1 MNRIGLL
8 PLTLAAA
15 GKEDNM
21 SRKVVTFGEIMLRL
35 TPPDC
40 KRIVQAESFEAIYG
54 GGEANVAVTLANFGL
69 DSYYVTKLPGNPVGQ
84 AALNALRRY
93 GVRTDYIARGGD
105 RLGIYFCEN
114 GASQRPSLVIYD
126 RAHSAIAE
134 ASPEDFDWDNIFSGA
149 DWFHITGIT
158 PALSEGAA
166 AISLQAV
173 QAAKAHGVKVSCDL
187 NYRAKLWSRERAGE
201 VMSQIMEYIDVCI
214 ANEEDAEMVFGIKSG
229 SDITGGSINVEGFKD
244 VAQQLIDRF
253 GLELVGSHL
262 RISRSA
268 SDNGWQVVLYDGN
281 EFVQSTPY
289 DIHIVDRVGGGDAFA
304 GALIYA
310 RLTGMSLQ
318 EAVEFGAAA
327 SCLKQTIP
335 GDFNHVSL
343 AEVQALARGDRSGRV
358 KR

>member
-1 MNRIGLL
+1 
-8 PLTLAAA
+8 
-15 GKEDNM
+15 M
-21 SRKVVTFGEIMLRL
+21 SKKVVTFGEIMLRL
-35 TPPDC
+35 TPPDY

-54 GGEANVAVTLANFGL
+54 GGEANVAVTLANFGV
-69 DSYYVTKLPGNPVGQ
+69 DAYYVTKLPKNPVGQ

-93 GVRTDYIARGGD
+93 GVRTDYIVWGGE

-134 ASPEDFDWDNIFSGA
+134 ASPGDFDWDSIFKGA
-149 DWFHITGIT
+149 AWFHITGIT
-158 PALSEGAA
+158 PALSPTLAE
-166 AISLQAV
+166 ISLQAV
-173 QAAKAHGVKVSCDL
+173 QAAQARGSRSAAISTIGL
-187 NYRAKLWSRERAGE
+187 NCGAGNGPARLCPGSLQH
-201 VMSQIMEYIDVCI
+201 VDVCI
-214 ANEEDAEMVFGIKSG
+214 ANEEDAEAVFGIRSG
-229 SDITGGSINVEGFKD
+229 SDISARQYQCGRFRQ
-244 VAQQLIDRF
+244 VAQQLIDRSHT
-253 GLELVGSHL
+253 LVGSHL

-268 SDNGWQVVLYDGN
+268 SDNGWLVVLYDGR
-281 EFVQSTPY
+281 EFVQSTQY

-310 RLTGMSLQ
+310 LLNKMSLQ
-318 EAVEFGAAA
+318 EAAEFGAAA

-343 AEVQALARGDRSGRV
+343 AEVEALAKGERSGRV

>member
-1 MNRIGLL
+1 M
-8 PLTLAAA
+8 
-15 GKEDNM
+15 GK
-21 SRKVVTFGEIMLRL
+21 KVVTFGEIMLRL
-35 TPPDC
+35 TPPDY
-40 KRIVQAESFEAIYG
+40 KRIVQAESFEVIYG
-54 GGEANVAVTLANFGL
+54 GGEANVAITLANFGL
-69 DSYYVTKLPGNPVGQ
+69 ESYYITKLPGNPLGQ

-93 GVRTDYIARGGD
+93 GVNTDYIARGGE

-126 RAHSAIAE
+126 RAHSAIAQ
-134 ASPEDFDWDNIFSGA
+134 ASPGDFDWERVFAGA

-158 PALSEGAA
+158 PALSEGTAE
-166 AISLQAV
+166 ISLQAV
-173 QAAKAHGVKVSCDL
+173 QAAKEHGLKVSCDL

-201 VMSQIMEYIDVCI
+201 VMSRLMQYVDVCI

-229 SDITGGSINVEGFKD
+229 SDISSGSINVEGFRD
-244 VAQQLIDRF
+244 VAQQLMDRF

-268 SDNGWQVVLYDGN
+268 SDNGWLVVLYDGSK
-281 EFVQSTPY
+281 FVQSTEY

-310 RLTGMSLQ
+310 LLNKFTLQ
-318 EAVEFGAAA
+318 EAAEFGAAA

-335 GDFNHVSL
+335 GDFNHVTL
-343 AEVQALARGDRSGRV
+343 AEVEALARGDGSGRV